1 MRNLSTASLAASV
14 HSCWFGGAYLWAL
27 VLSALYLCSG
37 STSFM
42 LRSDG
47 VIGDCTNAPAI
58 LAPSRSASLQRNVS
72 HAAPSARHP
81 PFHTS
86 TILSSHPHFPSR
98 TICGVLVLA
107 LTMRPTARD
116 AAKTQEQAFKSCT
129 VKCAT
134 WAKRKLAVS
143 VHPPLAQPVVKFK
156 DGNMPPG
163 FTAIKIF
170 WACAA

>member
-14 HSCWFGGAYLWAL
+14 HSCCFGGAYLWAL

-37 STSFM
+37 STSFV

-58 LAPSRSASLQRNVS
+58 LAPCRSASLQRNVS

-86 TILSSHPHFPSR
+86 TILSSHAFLPALSVASLFLRLQWGRRRGMPQKHRSR
-98 TICGVLVLA
+98 HLRAALWNVLLE
-107 LTMRPTARD
+107 RRESW
-116 AAKTQEQAFKSCT
+116 QCR
-129 VKCAT
+129 CI
-134 WAKRKLAVS
+134 
-143 VHPPLAQPVVKFK
+143 PLWRSP
-156 DGNMPPG
+156 
-163 FTAIKIF
+163 
-170 WACAA
+170 W